1 MYVAWLFKF
10 ENKNGFKNFGNTV
23 TIEGT
28 QTYALTNH
36 LYFTF
41 KVPAS
46 STFLKFPSPLISKL
60 VLPK

>member
-1 MYVAWLFKF
+1 MLHGYSSLKT
-10 ENKNGFKNFGNTV
+10 FKNFGNTV